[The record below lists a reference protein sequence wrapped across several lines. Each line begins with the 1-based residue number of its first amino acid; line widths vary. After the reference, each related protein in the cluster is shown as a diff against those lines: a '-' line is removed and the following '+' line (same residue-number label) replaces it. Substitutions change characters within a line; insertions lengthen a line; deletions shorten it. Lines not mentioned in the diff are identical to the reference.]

1 MVIEFSPKCWKL
13 LKNIKRNNPSLFTK
27 FRKQLKLFQQT
38 PNHPSLRLHKLSG
51 KQDHIWSISID
62 QSIRMLFYFR
72 QSNNAKGVVFF
83 TIGKHE
89 EVYS

>member
-1 MVIEFSPKCWKL
+1 MKIEFSPKCCKL
-13 LKNIKRNNPSLFTK
+13 LGNIKHKNPSLFTK
-27 FRKQLKLFQQT
+27 FKKQLKLFQQT

-51 KQDHIWSISID
+51 KHDNIWSISID

-72 QSNNAKGVVFF
+72 QTDNETGVVFF